1 MILRA
6 RGMLGRALRA
16 LLDQTRGLRYVGLDL
31 PEFDMTDRAQVEAAI
46 PTGTAAVLNCAAYT
60 DVDKAE
66 QDEATAYSSDVG
78 RLVELAGL

>member
-1 MILRA
+1 
-6 RGMLGRALRA
+6 
-16 LLDQTRGLRYVGLDL
+16 
-31 PEFDMTDRAQVEAAI
+31 MTDRAQVEAAI